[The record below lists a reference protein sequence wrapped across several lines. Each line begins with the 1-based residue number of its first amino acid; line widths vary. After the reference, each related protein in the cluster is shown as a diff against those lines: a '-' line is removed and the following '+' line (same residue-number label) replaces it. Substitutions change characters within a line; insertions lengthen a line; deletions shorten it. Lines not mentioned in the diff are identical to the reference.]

1 MRIGRYEVVLVRVDA
16 NVTKGSSSSSVQQ
29 HQQGSHFDEM
39 IVGNVLYALAEPGG
53 EYAVRIN
60 VYRDEDGQFRPARIR
75 IGLYIDGEDV
85 NYWKRIDLS
94 EEGLLPQ
101 DKFSPVSATFWGFK
115 KNSDDMRSF
124 VFSTPTVVSELS
136 DIPALIVPK
145 AALGTIK
152 VCEYPQQ
159 QYSNTNPTPP
169 NPIPNHIPYPLTLT
183 LSLPK

>member
-94 EEGLLPQ
+94 EESLLPQ

-115 KNSDDMRSF
+115 KNSDDMRGF

-136 DIPALIVPK
+136 DIPALVVPK

-152 VCEYPQQ
+152 VCEE
-159 QYSNTNPTPP
+159 
-169 NPIPNHIPYPLTLT
+169 
-183 LSLPK
+183 LPAAVL